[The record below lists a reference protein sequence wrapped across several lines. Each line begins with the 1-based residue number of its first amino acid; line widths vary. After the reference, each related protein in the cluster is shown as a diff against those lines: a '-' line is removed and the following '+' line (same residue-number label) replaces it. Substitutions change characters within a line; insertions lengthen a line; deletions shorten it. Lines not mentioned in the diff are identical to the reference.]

1 MPHAPCSCSKL
12 SLLSSIPSLYPS
24 SLLDQTVNLKSKK
37 KKNKTNKKTQKEKPY
52 LWREEIATL
61 RMADGAHGAFP
72 TSMAD
77 SGIRT
82 PCTSPRAQGLDLS
95 AFFLLFFFSLLET
108 KEAFFFFSLSFI
120 FFFFLFYF
128 LNGVGYFAGIPFCSQ
143 LLFEKRM
150 QLSDML

>member
-1 MPHAPCSCSKL
+1 MRRTRARHASYSLLLLQTLPPLLHPVSL
-12 SLLSSIPSLYPS
+12 SLSPFGS
-24 SLLDQTVNLKSKK
+24 DCEFKKQKK

-95 AFFLLFFFSLLET
+95 AFFLLFFFFSLLET
-108 KEAFFFFSLSFI
+108 KEAFFSLSLFH
-120 FFFFLFYF
+120 FFLLFILF
-128 LNGVGYFAGIPFCSQ
+128 FEWSW
-143 LLFEKRM
+143 LLCRNS
-150 QLSDML
+150 LLLPASV